1 MIVLSCNNISKS
13 FGIDLIL
20 ENISLSIH
28 QNDRIGLIGANGAGK
43 TSLLKILCQELSY
56 DEGDLYIAKS
66 IKLGYLEQSN
76 VLDSSKTVF
85 EEVVE
90 VFLPLMDMENDLRKL
105 ELEIAKLGK
114 NNSPSS
120 LLESTMN
127 QYSILLEK
135 FNKRNGYSFRSEVRG
150 VLKGLGFS
158 DDEFNQP
165 IPQLSGG
172 QKTRISL
179 AKLLLSQPDILI
191 LDEPTNHLDIKA
203 VEWLE
208 RFLKDYNGAIL
219 MVSHDRYFLDQLVN
233 RIVEI
238 ENHQLQAYNGN
249 YTDFIGKKEIIKE
262 QELKDYIQQQKEIL
276 RQKDMIRRLKQ
287 HGTEKL
293 ISRAKSKE
301 KQLAKIEE
309 LHPPRIGRSP
319 IKIRFHVSSK
329 SGNDVLSIENLA
341 KSFDDTPLFHGVTFN
356 IYKGERVSLIGP
368 NGVGKSTILKII
380 LNKIKASGGG
390 LHLGH
395 NVKLGYYAQEQE
407 NLNLNKLVINE
418 IWDDHIYMKE
428 TEVRKL
434 LGSFLFRGDDVFKP
448 VSALSGGEKAKLSL
462 LKLILSDANFLL
474 LDEPTNHLDIDSKE
488 ILEKA
493 LLQYDGTILSVSHD
507 RYFLNHLTTKLIE
520 LTPDGTESFLGNY
533 NYYMEKKNENILP
546 KDDRQAKTKTQSR
559 EERRK
564 ERQERLRI
572 RQLVKD
578 QEKIE
583 EKIILLEERH
593 SELEALMCR
602 EEIYSDPE
610 RSKEI
615 HQETAIIKD
624 KLDKLYKKWELFGNQ
639 PHLNN

>member
-135 FNKRNGYSFRSEVRG
+135 FNKRNGYGFRSEVRG

-309 LHPPRIGRSP
+309 LHPPQIGRSP

-520 LTPDGTESFLGNY
+520 LTPDGTESFLSNY
-533 NYYMEKKNENILP
+533 NYYLEKKNENILP

-602 EEIYSDPE
+602 EEVYSDPE

-624 KLDKLYKKWELFGNQ
+624 KLDKLYKKWELFGN
-639 PHLNN
+639 

>member
-135 FNKRNGYSFRSEVRG
+135 FNKRNGYGFRSEVRG